1 MDPKALEKAIRRLLR
16 EDSPDDQLRTKLET
30 LAEAEENFSA
40 FTWLWGPVLYKRN
53 HVLFRPLVLSRFG
66 QILRRKKY
74 KWEFVRWKGEVAA
87 ALEPWLAEADR
98 RDDIALF
105 RRLYEWKLSGRGAS
119 FGRDLRQKAILGE
132 LPARFHAAPSSAARE
147 IVVQKFAI
155 WFSLDE
161 ATALELYRRDPHVAG
176 PFIFRHLPWSWLE
189 NKRAFWRE
197 LLQAARAQGDEKF
210 QWELYRRQ
218 VPRETWEQDV
228 AAVCERVRDPAE
240 LVRQLD
246 RHHPHDRNR
255 SLGAG
260 MEKLLAL
267 RGRDVVPYVL
277 RHLTSVRHGF
287 LSGGDYG
294 RLLDLARSKG
304 WWDLWAAIIR
314 VAATPK
320 DFNREV
326 GQLVSNTTLE
336 RTEVTRRLG
345 ALCGVSRELNFPG
358 FGLAAVHQL
367 DESTALALL
376 ARYPEMLRG
385 PFLAH
390 LQVNPW
396 MDSYSKFIDALI
408 AAKEEDLLDHV
419 AARIA
424 TRVSN
429 RWAPKNRKMLVEAD
443 RLADYYDALK
453 VDDGRFS
460 RRAASVLN
468 RIPAYTIHNYNELIR
483 DNRLARL
490 LFARSAPTYL
500 AEARSVRDLVEAAE
514 IHVMALGYRALG
526 LDDDRARSLAA
537 ENLSLLLGTLLRP
550 LHRSTRGLAFRALAN
565 AAGTCENA
573 TRIHAKAREALDL
586 PDEEYPKEAL
596 LALIAGLVDRWPEL
610 RGAREEPVVYRRTA
624 A

>member
-16 EDSPDDQLRTKLET
+16 EDWPDDQLRTKLET
-30 LAEAEENFSA
+30 LAETEENFSA
-40 FTWLWGPVLYKRN
+40 FTWVWGPVLYKRN
-53 HVLFRPLVLSRFG
+53 RVLFRPFILGRFG
-66 QILRRKKY
+66 QVLRRKKY
-74 KWEFVRWKGEVAA
+74 KWEIVQWKGDVAA
-87 ALEPWLAEADR
+87 ALEPWLAEVDR
-98 RDDIALF
+98 RDDVALF
-105 RRLYEWKLSGRGAS
+105 RRLYEWKLSRRGAS
-119 FGRDLRQKAILGE
+119 FGRDLRQKAILEE

-147 IVVQKFAI
+147 VVVQKFAI

-161 ATALELYRRDPHVAG
+161 PTARELYRRDPHVAA
-176 PFIFRHLPWSWLE
+176 PFILRHLPWSWLE

-197 LLQAARAQGDEKF
+197 LLQEARAQGDEKF
-210 QWELYRRQ
+210 YWDLYRRQ

-240 LVRQLD
+240 LVRQLEQ
-246 RHHPHDRNR
+246 HHPHDGNR

-260 MEKLLAL
+260 MEKLLGR
-267 RGRDVVPYVL
+267 RGRDVLPYVM
-277 RHLTSVRHGF
+277 RHLTSVRRGF

-294 RLLDLARSKG
+294 RLLDLARSQG

-326 GQLVSNTTLE
+326 GQLLSNPTLE
-336 RTEVTRRLG
+336 RAEVTRRLG

-367 DESTALALL
+367 DESTALTLL
-376 ARYPEMLRG
+376 ARHPELLRG

-396 MDSYSKFIDALI
+396 MDSYSKLIDALI
-408 AAKEEDLLDHV
+408 AANEDDLLDHV

-429 RWAPKNRKMLVEAD
+429 QWAPKNRKMLIEAD
-443 RLADYYDALK
+443 RLADYYDGLK
-453 VDDGRFS
+453 ADEARFS

-468 RIPAYTIHNYNELIR
+468 RIPAYTIHNFSQLIR

-490 LFARSAPTYL
+490 LFARSAKAYL
-500 AEARSVRDLVEAAE
+500 ADARSVRDLVEAAE
-514 IHVMALGYRALG
+514 IHVMAMAYSALG
-526 LDDDRARSLAA
+526 LEDDRARALAA
-537 ENLSLLLGTLLRP
+537 ENLPLLLGTLLRP
-550 LHRSTRGLAFRALAN
+550 LHRSTRMLAFRALTN
-565 AAGTCENA
+565 AATTRENA
-573 TRIHAKAREALDL
+573 VRVHAKAREALDL
-586 PDEEYPKEAL
+586 PDEKYPKEAL
-596 LALIAGLVDRWPEL
+596 LALIAALVDRWPEL